1 MARMSNLIELRNI
14 TAYRGDTLVFDDFSL
29 VLERGRNT
37 VILGPNGAGKTTLL
51 KLLTREI
58 YPVYRPQSRLRI
70 LGQEEWNVW
79 ELRAHLGL
87 VSHDLQRDYVG
98 YACGRDVVLS
108 GFYSSVGTWGHQQ
121 FSAAQQARAARVLDD
136 LDIAH
141 LQTKLFAQMSTG
153 EQRRCLL
160 GRALVNDPHSLILD
174 EPTSGLDLHACF
186 HYLDG
191 IRDLMQRGK
200 TVVLV
205 THHIHEIPPE
215 IADVV
220 LLRAGRVVAR
230 GAKQALLTSAN
241 LSDLYGVP
249 IELVQAN
256 GWYQALPAG
265 RR

>member
-1 MARMSNLIELRNI
+1 MAGMPSLIELRHV
-14 TAYRGDTLVFDDFSL
+14 TAYRGDTQVFDDFSL
-29 VLERGRNT
+29 DLEQGRNT

-58 YPVYRPQSRLRI
+58 YPVHREDSRIRI
-70 LGQEEWNVW
+70 LGQEDWNVW

-98 YACGRDVVLS
+98 YACGLDVVLS
-108 GFYSSVGTWGHQQ
+108 GFYSSVGTWGHQE
-121 FSAAQQARAARVLDD
+121 FSAAQRARAARVLDD
-136 LDIAH
+136 LGIAH
-141 LQTKLFAQMSTG
+141 LQAKLFAHMSTG

-191 IRDLMQRGK
+191 IRNLMQQGK

-215 IADVV
+215 MTDVV
-220 LLRAGRVVAR
+220 LLRDGRVAAR
-230 GAKQALLTSAN
+230 GDKRAVLTSAN
-241 LSDLYGVP
+241 LSGLYGVP

-265 RR
+265 RE